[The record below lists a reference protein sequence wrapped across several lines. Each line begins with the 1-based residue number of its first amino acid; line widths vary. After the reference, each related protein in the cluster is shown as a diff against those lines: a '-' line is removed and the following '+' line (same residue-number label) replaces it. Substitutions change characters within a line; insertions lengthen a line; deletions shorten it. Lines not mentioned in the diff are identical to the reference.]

1 MSRLR
6 FQERPT
12 PLQAAP
18 VAPSQALVDNYHFLL
33 EAVPVPVGTNEYDP
47 EKVKIQAAALTA
59 FRKTAKDLFEPN
71 GCACVTNAGLRLYQ
85 TQETYGT
92 ALSIEQ
98 MIDKM
103 DTNSLTMRVNFRR
116 PGIHSSTTCMEL
128 SSEMLSRLL
137 NTTPDSKGCKSLEL
151 RVKAEAHVAVPRH
164 GAIFITAVS
173 QGPVHTLST
182 IDYKIMASYDQM
194 YHNN

>member
-6 FQERPT
+6 FRERPT
-12 PLQAAP
+12 PLPAAP
-18 VAPSQALVDNYHFLL
+18 VATSASVSNYQFVI

-47 EKVKIQAAALTA
+47 EKVKAQAAALTA
-59 FRKTAKDLFEPN
+59 FRQNAKDLFEPN
-71 GCACVTNAGLRLYQ
+71 GCACVTNAGSRLYQ

-92 ALSIEQ
+92 ALSVEQ
-98 MIDKM
+98 MVDKLN
-103 DTNSLTMRVNFRR
+103 THQLTMRVNFRR

-128 SSEMLSRLL
+128 SPEMLTRLL
-137 NTTPDSKGCKSLEL
+137 NETPDSKGRKSLEL

-164 GAIFITAVS
+164 GAIFVTAVA

-194 YHNN
+194 YHSN

>member
-6 FQERPT
+6 FRERPT
-12 PLQAAP
+12 PLPAAP
-18 VAPSQALVDNYHFLL
+18 VATSKTLVDNYHFLL
-33 EAVPVPVGTNEYDP
+33 EVVPVPVGTNEYDP
-47 EKVKIQAAALTA
+47 EKVKVQAAALSA
-59 FRKTAKDLFEPN
+59 FRKSAKDLFEPN
-71 GCACVTNAGLRLYQ
+71 GCACVTNAGSRLYQ

-103 DTNSLTMRVNFRR
+103 NTNSLTMRVNFRR

-137 NTTPDSKGCKSLEL
+137 DVTPDSKGQKSLEL
-151 RVKAEAHVAVPRH
+151 RVKAEANVAVPRH
-164 GAIFITAVS
+164 GAIYVTAVA
-173 QGPVHTLST
+173 QGPVHTLAT